1 MDTLK
6 QMTAR
11 RPALYIVLILTALS
25 AVGLAPS
32 PAAAA
37 PSSDGSHSID
47 AAKLYHKYCAP
58 CHGDRGDGNSRATA
72 ALNPPP
78 RDFTT
83 AKAADELSRE
93 RMLTS
98 AMYGRPGTAMVGWK
112 RRLSKAQITAI
123 VDYIRSHFMKL
134 PKTPAAPS
142 KVGGTSGGDTGANM
156 SAAPSGGVSTHAAA
170 SPAPTGSAAAGAGS
184 GARALSTVT
193 AAVAM
198 DKPFPD
204 GLKGNFAAG
213 RKFYMHNCFTCHG
226 RKGNGRGPRSKFM
239 HPKPR
244 DFLSADTRAHFN
256 RPTLFHAISKG
267 VVGSV
272 MPAWEKVLT
281 PQQIAN
287 VAEFV
292 FEAFVQGKGVG
303 EMDAATAAVEKKK
316 ASSGY

>member
-6 QMTAR
+6 KMTDR
-11 RPALYIVLILTALS
+11 RPALYLMLMFAGLSLAGVAARPAL
-25 AVGLAPS
+25 
-32 PAAAA
+32 AA
-37 PSSDGSHSID
+37 PPSDTPHSID
-47 AAKLYHKYCAP
+47 AAKVYHKYCAP

-112 RRLSKAQITAI
+112 RRLSSAQITAV

-134 PKTPAAPS
+134 PKTPAAAS
-142 KVGGTSGGDTGANM
+142 KPDAQGDKADHGGSV
-156 SAAPSGGVSTHAAA
+156 PHAAA
-170 SPAPTGSAAAGAGS
+170 GPAGAAAASVSAAAQ
-184 GARALSTVT
+184 STPT
-193 AAVAM
+193 RVADM
-198 DKPFPD
+198 DEPFPD
-204 GLKGNFAAG
+204 GLKGDFAKG

-226 RKGNGRGPRSKFM
+226 KEGNGRGPRSKFM

-244 DFLSADTRAHFN
+244 DFLTADTRGRFN

-292 FEAFVQGKGVG
+292 FEAFVRGKGVG
-303 EMDAATAAVEKKK
+303 EMDAATAAAVEKKK